1 MKPQWTQGPTPIR
14 RPVADRF
21 QDVVESDGFS
31 PSPAPPSIP
40 VRADSSESNLN
51 AVTRAIEDLGR
62 SGYRPLRPRP
72 AALQPLSRSI
82 PTPSAPG
89 GQTANQRACP
99 EGRSPVKEDGS

>member
-1 MKPQWTQGPTPIR
+1 MEPQWTHGPTSIR

-21 QDVVESDGFS
+21 QDVVESDGFP
-31 PSPAPPSIP
+31 PSPALPSIP
-40 VRADSSESNLN
+40 ARADSSGINLN

-72 AALQPLSRSI
+72 ATLQPLSRSV

-89 GQTANQRACP
+89 T
-99 EGRSPVKEDGS
+99 DGESESMPGGS